1 MLASMTDTVEKFLIL
16 VLHLISLF
24 SEILLV
30 EQAMADALVEHLPQ
44 IVGSPPFYQE
54 HLFLAQVQQAMLM
67 ILNVIPKL
75 TFKHQEMDVMAVL
88 TL

>member
-30 EQAMADALVEHLPQ
+30 EQAIADVLVEHLAR

-54 HLFLAQVQQAMLM
+54 HLFLAQVHERSMQLDLGLHAEPDCLLECRQR
-67 ILNVIPKL
+67 
-75 TFKHQEMDVMAVL
+75 
-88 TL
+88 